1 MKLITLA
8 IRNIK
13 RSFSKYAMYFC
24 PQFQRFYCLLLPSPY
39 V

>member
-13 RSFSKYAMYFC
+13 RSFSKYAMYF
-24 PQFQRFYCLLLPSPY
+24 LPSVSAFLLFTPS
-39 V
+39 